1 MKALEEFSLPLKG
14 LHNGVHHYEFVI
26 GSDFFKNFEESPI
39 PGGNLTVGMELDKK
53 PSMLVFDFD
62 LSGRVEAICDRCLA
76 DINLPISGEYRLIV
90 KYAEEDKVEG
100 DVVYIHRETTSF
112 NVAKYIHELACLSL
126 PISKV
131 YECEDEEEPPCDE
144 ETLER
149 LEAEEEKKGDDEA
162 TPWDILK
169 DIELN

>member
-14 LHNGVHHYEFVI
+14 LHNGVHHYEFEI
-26 GSDFFKNFEESPI
+26 GSDFFKNFEDSPI

-62 LSGRVEAICDRCLA
+62 LRGRVDAICDRCLA
-76 DINLPISGEYRLIV
+76 DIRLPISGEYRLIV
-90 KYAEEDKVEG
+90 KYAEEERVIG
-100 DVVYIHRETTSF
+100 DVVYIQRETTSF
-112 NVAKYIHELACLSL
+112 NVANYIHELACLSL

-131 YECEDEEEPPCDE
+131 YDCEDEDEPPCDE
-144 ETLER
+144 ETLAR
-149 LEAEEEKKGDDEA
+149 LEADEEEGGDDEA

-169 DIELN
+169 DIKLN